1 MFEFT
6 PLMTIGAIAVL
17 VVIAVIFVIN
27 IRKEL
32 K

>member
-1 MFEFT
+1 MISLT
-6 PLMTIGAIAVL
+6 PLNIILEVCAAL
-17 VVIAVIFVIN
+17 VIAVIFVFN

>member
-1 MFEFT
+1 MISQT
-6 PLMTIGAIAVL
+6 PLNIILELCTTLFIAV
-17 VVIAVIFVIN
+17 VFIFN

>member
-1 MFEFT
+1 MFEMT
-6 PLMTIGAIAVL
+6 PVTIIAGI
-17 VVIAVIFVIN
+17 VILAVIGVIFVIN